1 MMKKLVINTTKY
13 NFKWSPRNV
22 DESTRTV
29 PDLVLS
35 MAEIYRKYLVTGDI
49 SSLPGK
55 VRPTMYDE
63 GDEFDDSFESEE
75 MTDSLLRARELRDSA
90 SNTIKTQTTERTRQ
104 PDNGPSGQEDKP
116 QNDEGA
122 NAPSTKPPITQV
134 PSNPAHDEEPRDKE

>member
-1 MMKKLVINTTKY
+1 MKKQVINTTKY
-13 NFKWSPRNV
+13 NFKWSPRKV

-35 MAEIYRKYLVTGDI
+35 MADIYRKYLVTGDI

-63 GDEFDDSFESEE
+63 GDEFDESFESEE

-104 PDNGPSGQEDKP
+104 QDATHEEGPG
-116 QNDEGA
+116 EGSEP
-122 NAPSTKPPITQV
+122 APEILSDSEEQV
-134 PSNPAHDEEPRDKE
+134 ES